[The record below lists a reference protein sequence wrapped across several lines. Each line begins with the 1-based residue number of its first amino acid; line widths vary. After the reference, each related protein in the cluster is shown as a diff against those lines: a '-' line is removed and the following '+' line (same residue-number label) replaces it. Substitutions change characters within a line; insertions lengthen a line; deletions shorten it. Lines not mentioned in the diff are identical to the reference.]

1 MTLFSTF
8 SWHLQSAARKLWR
21 NPAFTLTALV
31 TLSLGVGSVSA
42 LLSVVDKV
50 LLEPLPYPDPSRLVQ
65 LITTSQVGQQRLVSI
80 PQYIFWCHTTTS
92 FESMAAS
99 DVDGPEVNLTQGPN
113 LKVLKAARI
122 SADYFHVFGVQLA
135 IGRTFSAH
143 EDSPEGPRV
152 VVISDG
158 LWRRDFDSDSSL
170 VGRTIFLDN
179 DPYTVVGVLS
189 PGAHL
194 ESPADLWLPLCADPH
209 SVDHIARVRVVAR
222 LRGHISIEDARK
234 EVGGGLQAFLQKYPP
249 YSQFGAPALFEEE
262 FSTIPL
268 REAVVG
274 EVRPALYLLMG
285 AVGFVLAISCANT
298 ATLLLASA
306 SRRTRE
312 IAVRIAVGAERKQ
325 LLFHFLAESLLLSLS
340 SGVGS
345 LVLGYLGVR
354 GLLAI
359 SPSDLP
365 RFGANGSPITLDWRV
380 FFFTLFVSVLVGL
393 LCALIPA
400 AGACRTD
407 ISPQV
412 KDSTSQAGMNLQR
425 SRWRSILT
433 IVEVSFSLVLL
444 VGAGLLIR
452 TFVDKRA
459 ISRGFDEENVLT
471 LEMSLDNP
479 RFDNT
484 TQVAQ
489 LVRYVERRFKAVQG
503 VAAVA
508 TTCALPLLPGLP
520 MPFTIL
526 RNEHSLLGRYDGTA
540 TWRSVSPQY
549 FKVFQIRLL
558 RGRMFTDEDDEKAA
572 RVALINRAMMKQ
584 FWQEVDANPIG
595 HFISIG
601 KGMEPGSGDA
611 PRQIVGV
618 VVDVRDAGLDRE
630 PSMYVPVAQVS
641 DRMNA
646 RNNRLLPIIWAIRTD
661 GAQSAPVVRIEQE
674 LASLSGGQ
682 PLGRPR
688 TMHEAIAA
696 SSARTQFYMILLTV
710 FACIALVL
718 TATGLYGLMAYSVQ
732 RRSREL
738 AIRMAL
744 GATRLDVQGMIVLQ
758 ALRLTLWGILAGIP
772 SALAL
777 ARVTISLI
785 FGTATWDPVLL
796 GLVALL
802 LCAVSLA
809 AAYLPSM
816 RACRVDPAVALRSEP

>member
-1 MTLFSTF
+1 MMRYSTLA
-8 SWHLQSAARKLWR
+8 WQLQSATRKLWR
-21 NPAFTLTALV
+21 NPAFTLTALA
-31 TLSLGVGSVSA
+31 TLSLGIGSVSA
-42 LLSVVDKV
+42 LFSVVDKV
-50 LLEPLPYPDPSRLVQ
+50 LLEPLPYPDPGRLVQ
-65 LITTSQVGQQRLVSI
+65 LITTSQVGEQRLASI
-80 PQYIFWCHTTTS
+80 PQYIFWRDTTSS

-99 DVDGPEVNLTQGPN
+99 DVDGPEVSLTQGTN
-113 LKVLKAARI
+113 TKTLKAARV
-122 SADYFHVFGVQLA
+122 SAEYFHVFGARFAL
-135 IGRTFSAH
+135 GRTFSTR
-143 EDSPEGPRV
+143 EDSPEGPKV
-152 VVISDG
+152 VVISDELRQRYFHSG
-158 LWRRDFDSDSSL
+158 SSL
-170 VGRTIFLDN
+170 AGQAIFIDN
-179 DPYTVVGVLS
+179 IPYNVVGVLS
-189 PGAHL
+189 PGVHL
-194 ESPADLWLPLCADPH
+194 ESLADIWLPLCADPR

-222 LRGHISIEDARK
+222 LRARISLEDAQK
-234 EVGGGLQAFLQKYPP
+234 EVSDGFQAFLRKYPP
-249 YSQFGAPALFEEE
+249 YTQFAAPTLFQEA
-262 FSTIPL
+262 FTAIPL
-268 REAVVG
+268 RDAVVG

-298 ATLLLASA
+298 ATSFLANA
-306 SRRTRE
+306 NRRARE
-312 IAVRIAVGAERKQ
+312 MAVRIAVGAERKQ
-325 LLFHFLAESLLLSLS
+325 LLLHLLTESILLSLT

-365 RFGANGSPITLDWRV
+365 HIGANGSAITLDWRV
-380 FFFTLFVSVLVGL
+380 FLFTLSVSVLIGL

-400 AGACRTD
+400 GSIFRTD
-407 ISPQV
+407 INSLA
-412 KDSTSQAGMNLQR
+412 KDSASQSGMSLQR
-425 SRWRSILT
+425 NRGRSLLMIA
-433 IVEVSFSLVLL
+433 EVAFSLVLL

-452 TFVDKRA
+452 TFVAKRA
-459 ISRGFDEENVLT
+459 ISRGFDEQNVLT

-479 RFDNT
+479 RFEST

-503 VAAVA
+503 VAAIV
-508 TTCALPLLPGLP
+508 TTSSLPLLPGLP

-558 RGRMFTDEDDEKAA
+558 RGRMFTDEDDQKAA
-572 RVALINRAMMKQ
+572 GVVLINRAMMKE
-584 FWQEVDANPIG
+584 FWQETDANPIG

-601 KGMEPGSGDA
+601 KGVEPSSEDN

-618 VVDVRDAGLDRE
+618 VVDVRDAGLDRD
-630 PSMYVPVAQVS
+630 PSMYVPLAQVP

-661 GAQSAPVVRIEQE
+661 GAEAAPVVRIAQE

-682 PLGRPR
+682 ALGRPR
-688 TMHEAIAA
+688 TMHEMIAA
-696 SSARTQFYMILLTV
+696 SSARTQFYLILLTV
-710 FACIALVL
+710 FAGLALFL
-718 TATGLYGLMAYSVQ
+718 TATGLYGLTAYSVQ
-732 RRSREL
+732 QRGREL
-738 AIRMAL
+738 AIRIAL
-744 GATRLDVQGMIVLQ
+744 GATDRDVQGLVMMQ

-785 FGTATWDPVLL
+785 FGTQTWDPILL

-802 LCAVSLA
+802 LCTVCLLA
-809 AAYLPSM
+809 AYVPSM
-816 RACRVDPAVALRSEP
+816 RACRVDPAMALSSET